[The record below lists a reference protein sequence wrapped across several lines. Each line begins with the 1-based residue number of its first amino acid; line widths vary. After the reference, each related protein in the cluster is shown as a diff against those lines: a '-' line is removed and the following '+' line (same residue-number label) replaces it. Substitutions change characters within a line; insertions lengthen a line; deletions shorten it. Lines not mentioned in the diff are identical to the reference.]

1 MEDLDTFQGGS
12 SLGSFISLIG
22 DVYGT
27 FIGTLGE
34 ICQNSLDS
42 GGTKASIEIDL
53 IKRSISGYDNGGGE
67 TSERFTKK
75 LKIIGTTMKKDP
87 EASGE
92 KGYGFF
98 AGVGILEEEKG
109 KLVFISSTQR
119 TSAFK
124 FELPKKGLKS
134 SNKLTFQLPKLDCK
148 KLGGK
153 NWRTLQQVKG
163 FTKVS
168 VSTLMKQENLAQY
181 IADELAT
188 QYREKIR
195 KTGMNIYI
203 SVKGKGK
210 DSTAKVK
217 PLKFPGKRE
226 DITINVS
233 HGKRTET
240 VTFEMYLT
248 RNKQRAPKL
257 MIDHSGKVEFPAKN
271 LKVWSEIKDIM
282 GSGHFQ
288 GTFHVDFCNVTGPKT
303 NFKEDPSLELL
314 EEAILQFV
322 IKYATPWLDQLM
334 NDKNEERV
342 EKQLLNFIKSL
353 DAFFKN
359 NIELLPDE
367 LVAEVSEGH
376 NDADR
381 GKKAKKKIR
390 TKPRKPRECD
400 VPGMEKEPGK
410 RRKGK
415 DKRIHTG
422 IDSPTGTRRRALRG
436 ETGLQLLRV
445 EGNHKWMMRI
455 GTKGPEKGKLLLNIL
470 HPLYNAILD
479 KGRKGQKE
487 MGMYLKL
494 LGAKTVSLA
503 IMSDEQANIF
513 NMAFE
518 SFFMTYRS
526 IMLD

>member
-1 MEDLDTFQGGS
+1 MQNVDTFQGGS
-12 SLGSFISLIG
+12 SLGSFITLIG

-53 IKRSISGYDNGGGE
+53 VKRSISGYDNGDGE

-75 LKIIGTTMKKDP
+75 LTNVGTTMKDP
-87 EASGE
+87 QDSGE

-119 TSAFK
+119 THAFK
-124 FELPKKGLKS
+124 FELPKKGLKES
-134 SNKLTFQLPKLDCK
+134 KGLTFQLPKLDCK

-195 KTGMNIYI
+195 KTGMDIYI

-210 DSTAKVK
+210 DSTAKVR

-226 DITINVS
+226 DITINVTR
-233 HGKRTET
+233 GKRTET

-257 MIDHSGKVEFPAKN
+257 MMDHSGKVEFPVKN

-288 GTFHVDFCNVTGPKT
+288 GSIHVDFCNVTGPKT
-303 NFKEDPSLELL
+303 NFKEDPCLELL

-322 IKYATPWLDQLM
+322 IDYATPWFDQLM
-334 NDKNEERV
+334 DDKNEERV
-342 EKQLLNFIKSL
+342 EKQLLNFIKSM
-353 DAFFKN
+353 DNFFKD

-376 NDADR
+376 NDADK
-381 GKKAKKKIR
+381 GKEAKKKIR

-400 VPGMEKEPGK
+400 VPGMEKGPGK
-410 RRKGK
+410 KRKEK
-415 DKRIHTG
+415 DTRIHTG
-422 IDSPTGTRRRALRG
+422 IDTPTGTKRRALRG

-445 EGNHKWMMRI
+445 EGDHKWMMKI
-455 GTKGPEKGKLLLNIL
+455 GIQSHEKGKLLLNIS
-470 HPLYNAILD
+470 HPIYNSILD
-479 KGRKGQKE
+479 KGRNGQKE
-487 MGMYLKL
+487 MAMYLKL
-494 LGAKTVSLA
+494 LGAKTVCLK
-503 IMSDEQANIF
+503 IMSDEQASIF
-513 NMAFE
+513 NMVFE
-518 SFFMTYRS
+518 SFFMNYRS

>member
-1 MEDLDTFQGGS
+1 MKDLDTFQGGS

-42 GGTKASIEIDL
+42 GGTNASIEIDL
-53 IKRSISGYDNGGGE
+53 VKRSISGYDNGDGE

-75 LKIIGTTMKKDP
+75 LKKIGTTMKKDP
-87 EASGE
+87 GASGE
-92 KGYGFF
+92 KGYGLF
-98 AGVGILEEEKG
+98 AGIGILEKEKG

-124 FELPKKGLKS
+124 FELLKKGLKES
-134 SNKLTFQLPKLDCK
+134 HNLKFELLKLDCK
-148 KLGGK
+148 RLGSK

-210 DSTAKVK
+210 DSTAKVR

-226 DITINVS
+226 DITINVTR
-233 HGKRTET
+233 GKRTET

-248 RNKQRAPKL
+248 RNKHQAPKL
-257 MIDHSGKVEFPAKN
+257 MIDHSGKVEFPLKN
-271 LKVWSEIKDIM
+271 LKIWSEIKNIM

-288 GTFHVDFCNVTGPKT
+288 GSIHVDFCNITGPKT
-303 NFKEDPSLELL
+303 NFKEDPCLELL
-314 EEAILQFV
+314 EEAILQLV
-322 IKYATPWLDQLM
+322 INYATPWLAQLM
-334 NDKNEERV
+334 DDKNEERI

-353 DAFFKN
+353 DTFFKD
-359 NIELLPDE
+359 NIELFPDE
-367 LVAEVSEGH
+367 LLAEVSEGH
-376 NDADR
+376 NDANK
-381 GKKAKKKIR
+381 GKEAKKKIR

-400 VPGMEKEPGK
+400 VPRMEKRPSKEQ
-410 RRKGK
+410 R
-415 DKRIHTG
+415 DKNNRIHTG
-422 IDSPTGTRRRALRG
+422 IDTPTGTKRRALRG

-445 EGNHKWMMRI
+445 EGDHKWMMKI
-455 GTKGPEKGKLLLNIL
+455 GTQGPEKGKLLLNIR
-470 HPLYNAILD
+470 HPIYNEILD
-479 KGRKGQKE
+479 KGPKGQKE
-487 MGMYLKL
+487 MGLYLEL
-494 LGAKTVSLA
+494 LGAKTVC
-503 IMSDEQANIF
+503 IVTMSDEQAALF
-513 NMAFE
+513 NMGFE
-518 SFFMTYRS
+518 LFFMNYRS
-526 IMLD
+526 IMLN